1 MAEWRVFDRA
11 TLTVQRHIVQFRRHR
26 RRPLKIRC
34 QSVRII
40 SALTI
45 QVVILPSSD
54 FEAPKKNVVRIRAA
68 TDRAQGGSAPA
79 FFTEESLQRL
89 EDGLRAALPAQ
100 TPPIPAPQETLRQ
113 SPPPQRGDRLEDAAL
128 SEEAVLRR
136 LEEGLRVQR
145 EQQEGRRLS
154 KPESASPPPGSGRQD
169 RPIVASQ
176 IEPIS
181 ENAPLAPGDP
191 ALVSEE
197 EARIQNEWLRRIGNP
212 NWQDEF
218 SDSADRPKIRTEE
231 SVPWPSRRRRKVGLL
246 LCALFLVVSAA
257 ALGVLAKEW
266 IVLSA
271 ITNTVKSSLPSLS
284 SAPPN
289 KQPVEAQ
296 GPTTPAASETPAPPN
311 KQPVEAQGP
320 AKPAI
325 SETPPNEQPVE
336 AQGPAKPA
344 TSETPPNEQPVE
356 AQGPTTPAASE
367 TPAPPNEQ
375 PIEAQGPA
383 KPATSETPPN
393 EQPIEAQ
400 GPAKP
405 ATSETPPNEQPV
417 EAQGPAKS
425 AVPVPARP
433 AASETPAAPDKQPLE
448 AKGPATPARSEIPA
462 SNPQCN
468 IRLCKRLYR
477 SFRASD
483 CTFQPFRGPRRICD
497 R

>member
-1 MAEWRVFDRA
+1 
-11 TLTVQRHIVQFRRHR
+11 
-26 RRPLKIRC
+26 
-34 QSVRII
+34 
-40 SALTI
+40 
-45 QVVILPSSD
+45 VVILPSSD

-344 TSETPPNEQPVE
+344 TSET
-356 AQGPTTPAASE
+356 S
-367 TPAPPNEQ
+367 
-375 PIEAQGPA
+375 
-383 KPATSETPPN
+383 PN